1 MILLKIKTHLTHSI
15 LNLTLGM
22 ILIFLGWNSIKM
34 GLANLHFYKAHQLT
48 KQWQQNNAIQNNN
61 DFEQAL
67 ISIKTANKLHP
78 NNPYYVIT
86 EALVYEWGAIQN
98 VSDNNKAYLNKAKDH
113 YLQAVQQ
120 RPTWPVTWATLAIL
134 KWRLGEF
141 DQNMIDYLLQANKF
155 GLNKPEVHEAWL
167 EIGLFL
173 YQQKSP
179 LTSQIIHGLRKH
191 LYLML
196 QAPKSRAKAIR
207 IIKRH
212 HAQHFTCRWINS
224 YQITPSSSIKRLCD

>member
-1 MILLKIKTHLTHSI
+1 MISLKTTNHQVHFI

-34 GLANLHFYKAHQLT
+34 GLANLHFYTTHQLT
-48 KQWQQNNAIQNNN
+48 KQWQQNNTIQNNN

-67 ISIKTANKLHP
+67 ASIKTANQLHP
-78 NNPYYVIT
+78 DNPYYLIT
-86 EALVYEWGAIQN
+86 EALVYEWGAIEN
-98 VSDNNKAYLNKAKDH
+98 ISDNNKDYLNKAKKQ
-113 YLQAVQQ
+113 YLEASNK

-134 KWRLGEF
+134 KWRLGEL
-141 DQNMIDYLLQANKF
+141 DQDMIDYLVQANKF
-155 GLNKPEVHEAWL
+155 GPNKPEVHEAWL

-191 LYLML
+191 LHLML
-196 QAPKSRAKAIR
+196 QSRSNRNKAIQ

-212 HAQHFTCRWINS
+212 HAQQITCRWINS
-224 YQITPSSSIKRLCD
+224 YQITPSASIKRLCD